1 MTVVL
6 EASAVTKRYGTNRPA
21 VDAVSISLAE
31 GDLVALSGPSGSGKT
46 TLVHLLAAF
55 EEPETGAVRWAT
67 ESGGGGLSTTR
78 PTWAQLSFVPQA
90 LGLLDELTVADNVG
104 LPARLARMDVGGR
117 DIRTAELLDQLGVA
131 HLAARRPRQ
140 CSLGEQ
146 QRVAVARALHLRPL
160 VLLLDEPTAHQDAAS
175 TERIV
180 DVVTTAAYRGTACLV
195 ATHDPALVAVA
206 RRRWHLVDGALEE
219 LAVAGD

>member
-1 MTVVL
+1 VRIVL
-6 EASAVTKRYGTNRPA
+6 EATAVTKRYGTNPPA
-21 VDAVSISLAE
+21 VDAVSLALAE

-55 EEPETGAVRWAT
+55 EQPETGAVRWAGRGDD
-67 ESGGGGLSTTR
+67 SGLTGTA

-104 LPARLARMDVGGR
+104 LPARLANLERGER
-117 DIRTAELLDQLGVA
+117 DARTAALLESLGVA
-131 HLAARRPRQ
+131 HLARRRPRQ

-175 TERIV
+175 TQRIV
-180 DVVTTAAYRGTACLV
+180 DVVTTAAFQGTACLV
-195 ATHDPALVAVA
+195 ATHDPAMIAVA
-206 RRRWHLVDGALEE
+206 HRRWHLIDGTLEE
-219 LAVAGD
+219 LEVG